1 MAFDDALLSEILGTY
16 RIKCV
21 KSGGYIMQGY
31 GGYDWEEGEVL
42 DLLASDTPA
51 TLRANSFQTARDMC
65 TDQSLELAQRIQA
78 GDFELDNCVTGRLL
92 L

>member
-21 KSGGYIMQGY
+21 KPGGYIMQGY

-42 DLLASDTPA
+42 DLLAPDTPDH
-51 TLRANSFQTARDMC
+51 LRANSYQTARDMC
-65 TDQSLELAQRIQA
+65 TDPALELAQCIKA

-92 L
+92 V